1 MNILELTVNGVRRE
15 LPAPQTVASLLVHE
29 SLSTRRVA
37 VEVNGELVPKSR
49 HAGVG
54 LASGDAV
61 EIVVAVGGG

>member
-1 MNILELTVNGVRRE
+1 MNILALTVNGVRRE
-15 LPAPQTVASLLVHE
+15 VSAPQTVATLLAHE
-29 SLSTRRVA
+29 SLRERRVA

-49 HAGVG
+49 HADAA